1 MKKFT
6 LIIVFLIVLTL
17 VWLGLIINVTF
28 FYFDHISESKIIL
41 KDIGLQFKVIYFL
54 GIALNIGFLS
64 LIILIKDNQ
73 YF

>member
-17 VWLGLIINVTF
+17 VWLGLIINVAF

-41 KDIGLQFKVIYFL
+41 RDISLQFKVIYFL

-64 LIILIKDNQ
+64 LIILRKDNQ